1 MNVWILNHYAGTP
14 AEQATRAYDLA
25 TGLVGRGHRVTVIA
39 SSFSHYRFAETRLE
53 PGQSWKVEDHDG
65 VRFIWLRTMPY
76 RRSDWRRAVN
86 MASYAVRALA
96 RGVRLSDRPDVVVG
110 TCVHP
115 LAPLA
120 AYLLARRWRS
130 RFVYEVTDLWPQ
142 TPIEMGVLRERG
154 LLARALR
161 GLERFLF
168 QRAARIVSVLPHIDD
183 YLTSRGIDPGKMVWI
198 PNGVNLAHYEALAPY
213 RGPTD
218 TRFTVMYVGG
228 HARYHGLDVILEAA
242 ALLERARDHA
252 VRFVFVGDG
261 PEKARLVARAQEL
274 RLGNVEFRGLVPK
287 RQVPVVMQDA
297 DAFVLKFRD
306 LPLLRFGASPI
317 KLFDYL
323 AAGRPVIYA
332 CNSRNNAVEEAM
344 AGLTVPSEDAAG
356 LADAVRRLQ
365 AMSVEER
372 MAMGANGREYV
383 KRHHDTR
390 LLAERLERALAEA
403 VSP

>member
-1 MNVWILNHYAGTP
+1 
-14 AEQATRAYDLA
+14 
-25 TGLVGRGHRVTVIA
+25 
-39 SSFSHYRFAETRLE
+39 
-53 PGQSWKVEDHDG
+53 
-65 VRFIWLRTMPY
+65 
-76 RRSDWRRAVN
+76 
-86 MASYAVRALA
+86 
-96 RGVRLSDRPDVVVG
+96 
-110 TCVHP
+110 
-115 LAPLA
+115 
-120 AYLLARRWRS
+120 
-130 RFVYEVTDLWPQ
+130 
-142 TPIEMGVLRERG
+142 
-154 LLARALR
+154 
-161 GLERFLF
+161 
-168 QRAARIVSVLPHIDD
+168 
-183 YLTSRGIDPGKMVWI
+183 
-198 PNGVNLAHYEALAPY
+198 
-213 RGPTD
+213 
-218 TRFTVMYVGG
+218 MYVGG

-383 KRHHDTR
+383 KRHRDTR
-390 LLAERLERALAEA
+390 LLAERLERALADA